1 MEGRRKRTGRGVG
14 ERGGVESG
22 WMEGDGGS
30 EGARERNK
38 RMGGSGAREGRKRQG
53 RGGAVGRSETEREL

>member
-1 MEGRRKRTGRGVG
+1 
-14 ERGGVESG
+14 
-22 WMEGDGGS
+22 MEGDGGS